1 MIFEYKGFK
10 GSAEYSEYDE
20 CYYGK
25 LINTNDLVNYEAKT
39 SAGLYIEFKSA
50 VDDYIKFKEEIEEQ

>member
-1 MIFEYKGFK
+1 MVFEYKGFK

-25 LINTNDLVNYEAKT
+25 LMDIKDLVNYQSKT
-39 SAGLYIEFKSA
+39 SAGLYVEFEHA
-50 VDDYIKFKEEIEEQ
+50 VDDYINFKKEISEQ